1 MSRIKDALIIDRQI
15 EEPPEDEG
23 LFEPGG
29 ECPDEMDEN
38 SIYEAFINEPDF
50 TPF

>member
-1 MSRIKDALIIDRQI
+1 MSRIKDALIIDQQT

-29 ECPDEMDEN
+29 AVWSGWNDEDW
-38 SIYEAFINEPDF
+38 Y
-50 TPF
+50 